1 MSSTK
6 SGKSA
11 CRRVF
16 RSQAKL
22 YWRRERRVGG
32 VRGSAAGAGFSAA
45 AGRHRR
51 TGQRRRPGEGSPVVV
66 SGGGAGRPSRRLG
79 ATRRGL
85 NFVAIYLVCVICF
98 MFRKCCWN
106 IFF

>member
-11 CRRVF
+11 CRWIF

-45 AGRHRR
+45 AGHRR
-51 TGQRRRPGEGSPVVV
+51 AGRRRRPGEGSPAAV

-85 NFVAIYLVCVICF
+85 MIKEC
-98 MFRKCCWN
+98 
-106 IFF
+106 

>member
-22 YWRRERRVGG
+22 YWRRERKVGG

-45 AGRHRR
+45 APDSGDGGRGKARLRR
-51 TGQRRRPGEGSPVVV
+51 F
-66 SGGGAGRPSRRLG
+66 LG
-79 ATRRGL
+79 AEQVAPPVAWERRGG
-85 NFVAIYLVCVICF
+85 VS
-98 MFRKCCWN
+98 
-106 IFF
+106 